1 MSLFPLPARL
11 SADDSLQKEGYS
23 CSKSTVYRSPPPST
37 PGVGTALPLADAG
50 KRDPR
55 PAFIELPTYRTY
67 YELRP
72 KIPHPNRPKPAVKVY
87 AGLSPSSVSG

>member
-1 MSLFPLPARL
+1 MTLSRKKVTPAQR
-11 SADDSLQKEGYS
+11 AQ
-23 CSKSTVYRSPPPST
+23 STDLPPPST